1 MDYPVFRLKTTLF
14 IRHVLYIGLIAVF
27 VGCAS
32 ATTEI
37 TATPPDAA
45 KVGRAL
51 DEGNYR
57 GAILYLEQSG
67 ISALADLPL
76 LMLTARAYKAG
87 SDDVKH
93 YSAIQRILEID
104 PYNAFGL
111 EQMGLISL
119 SREDLETAE
128 KFLTLAVSV
137 EAERW
142 MSWNGLGIIADADA
156 RHEQAREYFNK
167 ALEIMPGH
175 PKVLANLGWSRLLD
189 NDYEEAELLL
199 QQSVEVAPESR
210 TTLSNLALSI
220 ALQGRYEESMSLYEQ
235 LYDKAVAANN
245 VGYAARMREDLEAA
259 DKYLAMAIEL
269 DPDYFKRAG
278 NNLIK
283 RD

>member
-1 MDYPVFRLKTTLF
+1 MVSQVLSLKPTLF
-14 IRHVLYIGLIAVF
+14 NRHGLFIAITSAL

-32 ATTEI
+32 APGNDAVSMVD
-37 TATPPDAA
+37 TAEVA
-45 KVGRAL
+45 RAI
-51 DEGNYR
+51 DEGNHVS
-57 GAILYLEQSG
+57 AINYLERSG
-67 ISALADLPL
+67 VSAHADLPL

-119 SREDLETAE
+119 SEGDLETAG

>member
-1 MDYPVFRLKTTLF
+1 MISSGSFLSFLSSDLLPSVTESLGSCDSLSPSSAVGGGGTVSPSFFFFLGCFYYPFFIIKTTLF

-45 KVGRAL
+45 QVGRAL

-57 GAILYLEQSG
+57 GAILYLEQPG
-67 ISALADLPL
+67 VSAHADLPL
-76 LMLTARAYKAG
+76 LMLTARAYKAA
-87 SDDVKH
+87 SDDVNL

-119 SREDLETAE
+119 SRGDLETAE

-156 RHEQAREYFNK
+156 RHEKAREYFNK

-189 NDYEEAELLL
+189 NVYSEKNDMD
-199 QQSVEVAPESR
+199 R
-210 TTLSNLALSI
+210 
-220 ALQGRYEESMSLYEQ
+220 RY
-235 LYDKAVAANN
+235 
-245 VGYAARMREDLEAA
+245 
-259 DKYLAMAIEL
+259 
-269 DPDYFKRAG
+269 
-278 NNLIK
+278 
-283 RD
+283 